1 MASSSLMARTWLNA
15 ALFQLVWFAAVLGA
29 AHEQP
34 GWAWGSL
41 VLLAAQTL
49 TTSLWRIDLAF
60 AVVCMAIGFLV
71 DSLWSWA
78 GVLEYTGAGL
88 APAWILT
95 LWAATGL
102 SLNHSLGWFRT
113 RALIGGL
120 AAGVVAPISYL
131 AGERLGAISVPTP
144 ALLGWVALSWVP
156 IFGILFALANSLG
169 GEKHDTR

>member
-1 MASSSLMARTWLNA
+1 
-15 ALFQLVWFAAVLGA
+15 
-29 AHEQP
+29 
-34 GWAWGSL
+34 
-41 VLLAAQTL
+41 
-49 TTSLWRIDLAF
+49 
-60 AVVCMAIGFLV
+60 MAIGFLV

-88 APAWILT
+88 APVWILT